1 MNVGR
6 GSMDDAWNGEDEV
19 LERGA
24 RVVTFVEEAFD
35 VARGHGKT
43 RSGESTMSGGSGAG
57 GRSRKD
63 GPATSPPRNRT
74 SRSFSSPS
82 PPPRPQRA
90 IPPPPVP
97 SAALPRLPKSTLRPA
112 FIPSAP
118 RARPISPIP
127 PVPTLIELP
136 PRSDPRNDVFGG
148 RSITPS
154 RAQSPPTV
162 APLSIR
168 RPSTPAPPP
177 PPFRALLVRA
187 PTPFAVRTKA
197 PGSLLVELDVGGTKF
212 VTSVE
217 TLVRGGRGG
226 KLGEF
231 VEAVV
236 EEAKERGRRE
246 EMQRGGRQ
254 DSGDSMYPA
263 SEAETDDGDSLL
275 NSSHFALSPFPS
287 PFPYTVSLFLGLI
300 QRAF

>member
-1 MNVGR
+1 MRVAE
-6 GSMDDAWNGEDEV
+6 DDV

-24 RVVTFVEEAFD
+24 RVVSSVDDAFE
-35 VARGHGKT
+35 VARGHGRNK
-43 RSGESTMSGGSGAG
+43 SGESTMSGGSGG
-57 GRSRKD
+57 GGLRFRKD
-63 GPATSPPRNRT
+63 GSSTSSPPRDRI

-82 PPPRPQRA
+82 PPPRPSRA

-97 SAALPRLPKSTLRPA
+97 SVPLPRLPKSTLRPT
-112 FIPSAP
+112 FIPP
-118 RARPISPIP
+118 VPMARTISPIP
-127 PVPTLIELP
+127 TLVDLP
-136 PRSDPRNDVFGG
+136 PRSDSRNDVFGG

-154 RAQSPPTV
+154 RAQTPPTV

-177 PPFRALLVRA
+177 PPFRALLLRA

-236 EEAKERGRRE
+236 EEVREKGRRE
-246 EMQRGGRQ
+246 EMTRGGRQ
-254 DSGDSMYPA
+254 ESGDSMYPP
-263 SEAETDDGDSLL
+263 SEAETDDEDSLL
-275 NSSHFALSPFPS
+275 DSSHFALSPFPS
-287 PFPYTVSLFLGLI
+287 PFPFEVRSFFSRNWFTH
-300 QRAF
+300 